1 MPSAYPINDVTLNL
15 GPLFAANV
23 FGQGVKV
30 ALIDSGIR
38 PGFPHISLDGSVIG
52 GEDLVGD
59 GLGFSNAA
67 NNGHGTFMAGMVFG
81 QRAVHHRGHS
91 AGDGREPL
99 PVVPR
104 PGSQ

>member
-1 MPSAYPINDVTLNL
+1 M
-15 GPLFAANV
+15 

-59 GLGFSNAA
+59 GLGYSNAA
-67 NNGHGTFMAGMVFG
+67 NNGHGTFMAGMVSANVVFTVG
-81 QRAVHHRGHS
+81 GPPAGHGRDSLSRRAS
-91 AGDGREPL
+91 A
-99 PVVPR
+99 R
-104 PGSQ
+104 PPTISR